1 MKLIHTADLH
11 LGARSTAHLTPEK
24 ARLRRREL
32 LEGFARIAE
41 IAVREGAEAVLIAG
55 DLFDTARPSR
65 EAIDYVLGT
74 IKRTP
79 GVRFFC
85 LPGNHDGGRFPEVEL
100 PENLTVFGTEWGCV
114 SLGDTAIHGIS
125 PEGAIPYGTLVL
137 KEERKNIVMLHG
149 EKRDGGKNTEGAV
162 LLSRLTGRG
171 IDYLA
176 LGHYHRF
183 QTGTLDGRGV
193 YAYSGTPSP
202 HGFDEA
208 FAGGVVLIDTD
219 ESPIEPRFLPLGS
232 RPIEILEV
240 TVGEEDDARAIEDRA
255 LQAAADIPP
264 EAMLRVL
271 LVGSLSPEAARPDTV
286 LLTRALDGRFFYAE
300 VKDKT
305 RLLIDPR
312 DYEGAISLKGAFLR
326 RVMDSSLSLE
336 DKEAVIAVGLAAL
349 RGEEVPE

>member
-32 LEGFARIAE
+32 LEGFGRIAE
-41 IAVREGAEAVLIAG
+41 LAVREGAAAVLIAG
-55 DLFDTARPSR
+55 DLFDTAHPSR

-74 IKRTP
+74 VRRTP
-79 GVRFFC
+79 DVRFLC

-100 PENLTVFGTEWGCV
+100 PENLTVFGAEWGKVC
-114 SLGDTAIHGIS
+114 LGDVDVHAIS
-125 PEGAIPYGTLVL
+125 PEGAIPYEALTLDPQ
-137 KEERKNIVMLHG
+137 RKSIVMLHG
-149 EKRDGGKNTEGAV
+149 EKRDGGRNAEGAV
-162 LLSRLTGRG
+162 LLSRLAGRG

-176 LGHYHRF
+176 LGHYHRY
-183 QTGTLDGRGV
+183 QTGTLDERGV

-219 ESPIEPRFLPLGS
+219 ESPVEPRFLPIGS

-240 TVGEEDDARAIEDRA
+240 TIGDGDDGRAIEA
-255 LQAAADIPP
+255 KILGAAANIPP

-271 LVGSLSPEAARPDTV
+271 LVGELSPDAARPDTV
-286 LLTRALDGRFFYAE
+286 LLTRALLGRFFFAE

-305 RLLIDPR
+305 RLSIDPR

-326 RVMDSSLSLE
+326 RVLASSLSPE
-336 DKEAVIAVGLAAL
+336 DREAVIAAGLAAL
-349 RGEEVPE
+349 RGEEVAE

>member
-11 LGARSTAHLTPEK
+11 LGARSTAHLTPER

-65 EAIDYVLGT
+65 EAVEYVLGT

-79 GVRFFC
+79 GVRFLC
-85 LPGNHDGGRFPEVEL
+85 LPGNHDGGRFPEVEM

-114 SLGDTAIHGIS
+114 SLNDVDIYGIA
-125 PEGAIPYGTLVL
+125 PEGAIPYEALTPDA
-137 KEERKNIVMLHG
+137 ERKNIVMLHG
-149 EKRDGGKNTEGAV
+149 ERRDGGKNAAGAV
-162 LLSRLTGRG
+162 ILSRLAGRG

-183 QTGTLDGRGV
+183 GTGSLDGRGV

-208 FAGGVVLIDTD
+208 ITGGVVLIDT
-219 ESPIEPRFLPLGS
+219 EVSPVEPRFIPLGS

-240 TVGEEDDARAIEDRA
+240 TVGEGDDTRTIEERILRASEA
-255 LQAAADIPP
+255 VSP

-271 LVGSLSPEAARPDTV
+271 LVGALSPEAARPDTV
-286 LLTRALDGRFFYAE
+286 LLARALGGRFFYAE

-305 RLLIDPR
+305 RLAVDPH
-312 DYEGAISLKGAFLR
+312 DYEGTISLKGAFLR
-326 RVMDSSLSLE
+326 RVMDSALSPE
-336 DKEAVIAVGLAAL
+336 DKEAVIAAGFAAL
-349 RGEEVPE
+349 RGEEVGE